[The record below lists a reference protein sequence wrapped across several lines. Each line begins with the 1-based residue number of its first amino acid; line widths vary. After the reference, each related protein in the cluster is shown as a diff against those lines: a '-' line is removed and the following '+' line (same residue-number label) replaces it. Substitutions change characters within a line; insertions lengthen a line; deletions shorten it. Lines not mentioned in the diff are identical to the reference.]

1 MKSKYLY
8 KLVIT
13 GILTVVILSSATAQ
27 QSLSGT
33 YTMTAEQAT
42 LTLVL
47 TQTGNMITGTLSSNS
62 GASFQLEG
70 EVMEGAGAGIC
81 TGGGSSVFFEV
92 FLAGSD
98 LTLGLIDPDEFN
110 MPDYDQAQ
118 YLLFTKQSEQA
129 GTKGQT
135 GNITGK
141 LFGNNQ
147 QTNQQP
153 DNQQYN
159 NQQNYNQQ
167 NLNQQ
172 NYNQGQEG
180 WSQQG
185 NTGQEAGSST
195 IGINE
200 VGDPSWGFKFV
211 PPAGWVHQKSAE
223 AAILGHTTIA
233 GMILVLPHMAENMQQ
248 MQQEL
253 YQGIQEEGNYL
264 TLSGG
269 LNQVSQNVISGDYTG
284 IMDGTQVKAKGMG
297 ILSPFGGGAYLIAV
311 STPDKLGNELITV
324 TENIARNMQFFKVE
338 VAGLIQHFAGNW
350 ASFTTSTSTWMCF
363 CSDGSYSEQYEAA
376 YSGNFDDGSGNWS
389 AANQD
394 SGQGRWTVRGTK
406 EAGQII
412 VRMNNSQEIIYEYK
426 VHQEK
431 GYTYYNEYWFNGRH
445 YSKKTE

>member
-135 GNITGK
+135 GNITGQ
-141 LFGNNQ
+141 LFGNMQ
-147 QTNQQP
+147 QNNQQP

-159 NQQNYNQQ
+159 NQQNDT
-167 NLNQQ
+167 QQ
-172 NYNQGQEG
+172 NYNQQYNNQQSNNQGQQG
-180 WSQQG
+180 WNQQG
-185 NTGQEAGSST
+185 NTNQGAGSSN
-195 IGINE
+195 ISGNE

-211 PPAGWVHQKSAE
+211 LPSGWVQQKSAE
-223 AAILGHTTIA
+223 AAVLGHNTIA

-253 YQGIQEEGNYL
+253 MQGIQEEGSYL
-264 TLSGG
+264 MLSGG
-269 LNQVSQNVISGDYTG
+269 LNQVSQNVLAGDYTG
-284 IMDGTQVKAKGMG
+284 VMDGTQVKAKGMG
-297 ILSPFGGGAYLIAV
+297 ILSPYGGGAYLIAV
-311 STPDKLGNELITV
+311 STPDKLGNELISA
-324 TENIARNMQFFKVE
+324 TEYIARNMQFFKVE
-338 VAGLIQHFAGNW
+338 VSDLMRHFAGNW
-350 ASFTTSTSTWMCF
+350 ASFTTNTSTWICF
-363 CSDGSYSEQYEAA
+363 CPDGTYSEQYEAA
-376 YSGNFDDGSGNWS
+376 YSGQTTDGWGNATGDWS
-389 AANQD
+389 TYGQD
-394 SGQGRWTVRGTK
+394 KSQGR
-406 EAGQII
+406 
-412 VRMNNSQEIIYEYK
+412 
-426 VHQEK
+426 
-431 GYTYYNEYWFNGRH
+431 
-445 YSKKTE
+445 